1 MISFATEF
9 PLKPIPDRR
18 AFLAQVVSWL
28 RGTNYSS
35 VFDDPRERDL
45 AGDFVHLQSTNGEE
59 LRLRELGNDRGLE
72 AIGFRYDFPD
82 REGRLWRTEA
92 VLRRGVSSD
101 AQDLIRLRTQC
112 IARRTGVRLAVPRKP
127 YLIKT
132 ILSDGWGGEDGE
144 LSVSD
149 CPLWL
154 TDDDAGLKVASSV
167 TLGRATRY
175 LPVIYVSATGTSTW
189 LLSHEQIEKLAF
201 DIGGVAH
208 VVAEPDRA
216 FSFRLRDLTAGANVY
231 GATLG
236 IALPGRGIVRRYY
249 LGFQL
254 PDVEDLV
261 PTIREVCV
269 GIRSQMPAE
278 GWDWTE
284 LQEQALRRQ
293 RERDRKRLSA
303 AETENLYQE
312 EIANLQDRI
321 KQLEAQIVSR
331 PLEEAAMSD
340 EGLFPAAL
348 LAKRLG
354 PEIYPGEYSDR
365 LRLAAKEC
373 GSRADQFGLDR
384 RSKLVLEAI
393 TAHLPS
399 SPALT
404 ELLEDLQ
411 RATKDSKRVSAELTN
426 LLLRHG
432 FQRKADKKHIRLEA
446 MNGYSGLDTITI
458 PKTPSDHRAL
468 MNLRKQV
475 ERTLGIAKLS
485 W

>member
-1 MISFATEF
+1 M
-9 PLKPIPDRR
+9 
-18 AFLAQVVSWL
+18 
-28 RGTNYSS
+28 
-35 VFDDPRERDL
+35 
-45 AGDFVHLQSTNGEE
+45 
-59 LRLRELGNDRGLE
+59 
-72 AIGFRYDFPD
+72 
-82 REGRLWRTEA
+82 
-92 VLRRGVSSD
+92 
-101 AQDLIRLRTQC
+101 
-112 IARRTGVRLAVPRKP
+112 RLAVPRKP